1 MNWNRSGI
9 SPVMATVILVAIAI
23 VIAIAVAFWATGLV
37 GIFTRFEKVE
47 IVSAVMSGDTTFDIR
62 VRNTGS
68 ADASIDQVIING
80 KFVGTPDSPI
90 TLKVGEMKTIRV
102 TVGSSPPPGITVEI
116 ALHSAS
122 GKSYP
127 TAILATLG
135 TGEYGEWDPGDIT
148 VEEVEEGGGGGG
160 GGGGG

>member
-1 MNWNRSGI
+1 
-9 SPVMATVILVAIAI
+9 MATVILVAIAI

-37 GIFTRFEKVE
+37 GIFTRFEKIE
-47 IVSAVMSGDTTFDIR
+47 IVSAVMTGEKTFEIR

-80 KFVGTPDSPI
+80 RFVGTPDTPI
-90 TLKVGEMKTIRV
+90 TLKVGEEKVIDVSV
-102 TVGSSPPPGITVEI
+102 TKSPPPGITIEI

-135 TGEYGEWDPGDIT
+135 TGQYGEWDPGDIT
-148 VEEVEEGGGGGG
+148 VSEVGGGEGET
-160 GGGGG
+160 